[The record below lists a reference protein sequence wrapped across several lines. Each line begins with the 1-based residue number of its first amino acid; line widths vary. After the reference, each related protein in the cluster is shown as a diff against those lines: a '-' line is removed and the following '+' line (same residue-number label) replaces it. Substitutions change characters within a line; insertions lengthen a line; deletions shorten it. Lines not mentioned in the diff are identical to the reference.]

1 MSKYPEHE
9 KLKKV
14 KDEKNLIGDF
24 LDWLRS
30 DTDRVIA
37 EYVDVGDFADE
48 RLVPKSES
56 ISDILADYYDIDQ
69 EKLEQ
74 EKQQMLESLRE

>member
-37 EYVDVGDFADE
+37 EYVDVGEFEDE
-48 RLVPKSES
+48 RLMVKSES